1 MMNKTINIPE
11 EKKEAVINASI
22 EEFAKHEYKHAVLEN
37 IASNAN
43 ISKSLLLYHFKTK
56 KKLYKYVYNYVY
68 EYIEKIIADS
78 NFYKI
83 KDFFELMEYSF
94 YKKLEMMEK
103 HKSIFDF
110 LIQGYFDESE
120 DVKEI
125 VNNYKN
131 KKQIDINSYFK
142 NIDKTKFRDD
152 VDIKDIIEMIT
163 YTSEGYLQSRK
174 KMTNKIDKEDMIKRY
189 SKWMKMFKQIAYKKK
204 YL

>member
-56 KKLYKYVYNYVY
+56 KKLYEYVYNYVY

-94 YKKLEMMEK
+94 YKKLEMMER

-125 VNNYKN
+125 VNNN
-131 KKQIDINSYFK
+131 KKQIDINSYLK
-142 NIDKTKFRDD
+142 NIDKSKFRDD

-174 KMTNKIDKEDMIKRY
+174 KMTKKIDKEDMIKQY
-189 SKWMKMFKQIAYKKK
+189 SKWMKMFKQILYKKK

>member
-43 ISKSLLLYHFKTK
+43 ISKSLILYHFKTK
-56 KKLYKYVYNYVY
+56 KKLYEYVYNYVY

-152 VDIKDIIEMIT
+152 VDIKDIIEIIT

-174 KMTNKIDKEDMIKRY
+174 NMSMKIYKDDMIKQY
-189 SKWMKMFKQIAYKKK
+189 SRWMKMFKQIAYKKK

>member
-1 MMNKTINIPE
+1 MNKTINIPE
-11 EKKEAVINASI
+11 EKKEAIINASI
-22 EEFAKHEYKHAVLEN
+22 EEFAKHEYKHAILEN
-37 IASNAN
+37 IASSAN

-56 KKLYKYVYNYVY
+56 KKLYEYIYNYVY

-78 NFYKI
+78 DFYKI

-94 YKKLEMMEK
+94 FKKLEMMER

-174 KMTNKIDKEDMIKRY
+174 KMTKKIDKEDMIKQY
-189 SKWMKMFKQIAYKKK
+189 SKWMKMFKQISYKKK
-204 YL
+204 

>member
-1 MMNKTINIPE
+1 MSKNIMNTNIPE
-11 EKKEAVINASI
+11 EKKEAIINSSI
-22 EEFAKHEYKHAVLEN
+22 EEFAKHEYKHAILEN
-37 IASNAN
+37 IAINAN

-56 KKLYKYVYNYVY
+56 KKLYEYVYNYVS

-125 VNNYKN
+125 VNNN

-142 NIDKTKFRDD
+142 NIDKSKFRDD

-174 KMTNKIDKEDMIKRY
+174 KMTKKIDKEDMIKQY
-189 SKWMKMFKQIAYKKK
+189 SKWMNMFKQIAYKKK

>member
-22 EEFAKHEYKHAVLEN
+22 EQFAKHEYKHAVLEN

-56 KKLYKYVYNYVY
+56 KKLYEYVYNYVY

-174 KMTNKIDKEDMIKRY
+174 NMSMKIYKDDMIKQY
-189 SKWMKMFKQIAYKKK
+189 SRWMKMFKQIAYKKK

>member
-1 MMNKTINIPE
+1 MNKTINIPE

-56 KKLYKYVYNYVY
+56 KKLYEYVYNYVY

-163 YTSEGYLQSRK
+163 YTSEGYLQSIK
-174 KMTNKIDKEDMIKRY
+174 NMSMKIYKDDMIKQY
-189 SKWMKMFKQIAYKKK
+189 SRWMKMFKQIAYKKK